1 MSRILLTIYCASRDG
16 EAIAQALGS
25 QTHAPVHSR
34 SETVL
39 GRDFGDAQPGERVS
53 GTLARAAITV
63 EIAADQLADAV
74 EAVRGARR
82 QLPFRW
88 HSIAVLDGG
97 RVE

>member
-16 EAIAQALGS
+16 EAIAQALS
-25 QTHAPVHSR
+25 DRTHAPVHSR

-53 GTLARAAITV
+53 GTLARTAITI
-63 EIAADQLADAV
+63 EIGAEQLAETL
-74 EAVRGARR
+74 EAARAARR

-88 HSIAVLDGG
+88 HSIAILDGG